1 MDVLMIVLSG
11 LALLGFA
18 RVIWNLVIIPLW
30 QEANQ
35 PMHVKI
41 VDDEKKED

>member
-18 RVIWNLVIIPLW
+18 RVIWNLIIIPLW
-30 QEANQ
+30 READQ
-35 PMHVKI
+35 PIQVKI
-41 VDDEKKED
+41 VDDKKED